1 MLHEVPQNGG
11 YMIAAY
17 IVTAV
22 ILVGYWVRLGQ
33 KIRREHRVSG
43 ARKVSP

>member
-1 MLHEVPQNGG
+1 MPHNGN

-22 ILVGYWVRLGQ
+22 ILLGYAAKLWRD
-33 KIRREHRVSG
+33 R
-43 ARKVSP
+43 

>member
-1 MLHEVPQNGG
+1 MPEPLVQNGG

-22 ILVGYWVRLGQ
+22 ILVAYTIMLS
-33 KIRREHRVSG
+33 RRTRN
-43 ARKVSP
+43 KQD